1 MRGMPSIKTEERE
14 KQMRIAIST
23 DTNSGLTKESGE
35 KLGIYILPMPFSI
48 SRKDYLESVDFSTEE
63 FFQRMRAGEDIQTSQ
78 PSPGQLTELW
88 DEILKQN
95 DQLIYIPMS
104 SGLSGTFE
112 TAKML
117 SQEEEYAGRVFV
129 VNNQR
134 ISGTQMRSALDAKI
148 LAQKGLG
155 AERIQQIL
163 EETALDATIYLTV
176 DTLKYLK
183 KGGRITPAAAAL
195 GTLLRIK
202 PVLTIQ
208 GAKLDAW
215 AKVRTMKQAK
225 AMMLSAVKEDLSRRF
240 SDEDGSKT
248 DIYVI
253 HADCIEA
260 AKEFRREIAA
270 ELPGAEEIQI
280 CDLSLSINTH
290 VGPGTLAIAA
300 AKKLNFDRYE

>member
-1 MRGMPSIKTEERE
+1 
-14 KQMRIAIST
+14 MRIAIST

-48 SRKDYLESVDFSTEE
+48 SGKDYLESVDFSTEE
-63 FFQRMRAGEDIQTSQ
+63 FFQKMRAGEDIQTSQ

-240 SDEDGSKT
+240 LDEDGSKT

>member
-1 MRGMPSIKTEERE
+1 
-14 KQMRIAIST
+14 MRIGIST
-23 DTNSGLTKESGE
+23 DTNSGLTKESGA

-48 SRKDYLESVDFSTEE
+48 SGKDYLESVDFSTEE
-63 FFQRMRAGEDIQTSQ
+63 FFQKMRAGEDIQTSQ
-78 PSPGQLTELW
+78 PSPGQLMELW
-88 DEILKQN
+88 DEILKEN

-117 SQEEEYAGRVFV
+117 SQEEEYAGKVFV

-148 LAQKGLG
+148 LAQKGLS
-155 AERIQQIL
+155 APRIMEIL
-163 EETALDATIYLTV
+163 EESALDSTIYLTV

-195 GTLLRIK
+195 GTLLKIK

-208 GAKLDAW
+208 GKKLDAW

-225 AMMLSAVKEDLSRRF
+225 TVMLSALKEDLQKRF
-240 SDEDGSKT
+240 GDEDGSRT

-260 AKEFRREIAA
+260 AEEFRKEVAQ
-270 ELPGAEEIQI
+270 ELPGAGEIEI

-300 AKKLNFDRYE
+300 AKKLNFDQYE

>member
-1 MRGMPSIKTEERE
+1 
-14 KQMRIAIST
+14 MRIAIST

-48 SRKDYLESVDFSTEE
+48 SGKDYLESVDFSTEE
-63 FFQRMRAGEDIQTSQ
+63 FFQKMRAGEDIQTSQ

-260 AKEFRREIAA
+260 AKGFRREIAA